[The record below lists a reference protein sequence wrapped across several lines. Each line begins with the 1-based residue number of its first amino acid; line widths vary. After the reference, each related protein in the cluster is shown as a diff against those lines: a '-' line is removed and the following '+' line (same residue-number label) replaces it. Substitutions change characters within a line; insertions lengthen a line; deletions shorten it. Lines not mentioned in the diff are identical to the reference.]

1 MGTITTTTLADSVA
15 ALYDADYLVE
25 MQTKPV
31 FSQLVNWRW
40 KVTGDARSHGSTRQI
55 PVYGTTEPAIT
66 ARTITEDATPVVMF
80 DGYVTMT
87 PYYYDYVM
95 QKSALLDL
103 QAYTEAGKAIVYEV
117 AQNAIISRDSICRA
131 ACVGGS
137 YAWRYGG
144 VARTAL
150 VYATSG
156 HKASLSNFAAVMAQI
171 QARGTKGFGDN
182 DSMVAPVHPLM
193 AYDVLADSTFLA
205 MEEYGPGGMKSLMN
219 AEIGKYKLLNL
230 RFLSSRTAKLYLAGG
245 STVSN
250 AHTHLSAAV
259 AAGATAATVDSGT
272 GFAAGDYLSLGT
284 LEAAGTLQTDGT
296 TTDRQEMVQLLSVS
310 TNDLTWIGVGS
321 PDSATNTGCRFV
333 HASGADVVESCT
345 VAAVPIC
352 GSESILGTYSEMFG
366 KDPKHFEH
374 PVITHAPGLLYDYGW
389 QWYGGF
395 TRHERS
401 LIVAEFAVSGGIL
414 GTN

>member
-1 MGTITTTTLADSVA
+1 
-15 ALYDADYLVE
+15 
-25 MQTKPV
+25 
-31 FSQLVNWRW
+31 
-40 KVTGDARSHGSTRQI
+40 
-55 PVYGTTEPAIT
+55 
-66 ARTITEDATPVVMF
+66 MF

-103 QAYTEAGKAIVYEV
+103 QAYTETGKAIAREV
-117 AQNAIISRDSICRA
+117 ARNAVESRDRICRA
-131 ACVGGS
+131 VAVGGS

-144 VARTAL
+144 TARTSL
-150 VYATSG
+150 VYGTAG
-156 HKASLSNFAAVMAQI
+156 HKASLANFSSIMAQI
-171 QARGTKGFGDN
+171 QARGTLGFGDN
-182 DSMVAPVHPLM
+182 DSMVAPVHSLL
-193 AYDVLADSTFLA
+193 AADILADSTFLA
-205 MEEYGPGGMKSLMN
+205 IEEYGPGKMQGLMN

-230 RFLSSRTAKLYLAGG
+230 RFLSNRTAKLYLSGG
-245 STVSN
+245 RTVTG
-250 AHTHLSAAV
+250 AATALSGAI
-259 AAGATAATVDSGT
+259 AAGATACTVDSGT
-272 GFAAGDYLSLGT
+272 SLAVGDYISLGT
-284 LEAAGTLQTDGT
+284 LEAAGTLNTDGT
-296 TTDRQEMVQLLSVS
+296 TSDRHEMVQLLSVS
-310 TNDLTWIGVGS
+310 TNDLTFIGVGT
-321 PDSATNTGCRFV
+321 PDSATNTGCRFA
-333 HASGADVVESCT
+333 HASGAAVTEAYT

-401 LIVAEFAVSGGIL
+401 LIVAEFPVTDGIL